1 MELIQQ
7 AWKIQILPDSFQRW
21 HVSSVH
27 SLLIPNILKKKNE
40 TVLTKKIYY
49 PNHMRGLSQLIY
61 LNVKIFLISNILRI
75 HILVSI
81 YMHIYKATYTKY
93 R

>member
-1 MELIQQ
+1 M
-7 AWKIQILPDSFQRW
+7 
-21 HVSSVH
+21 
-27 SLLIPNILKKKNE
+27 SLVFIPFSYPTASKKKKKKNE

-75 HILVSI
+75 HILVSLC
-81 YMHIYKATYTKY
+81 MHIYKASYTKY